1 MNYTSVY
8 GLIRSGKIT
17 EALRTFEETL
27 RKTFDEESE
36 CGIKVIKY
44 VLSRINKIK
53 SLGDYHTIA
62 DTLVSEWKNTLS
74 WINTNNC
81 GKFSE
86 LVDAIRYYIF
96 YVALK
101 YYQTIIENMDANSN
115 VVDVDLMIKVSR
127 CYREIGEIDKC
138 IELLEEVRQYDL
150 YDSSVLANLAD
161 AYFEIRDVEA
171 SKLFFREAFFWDP
184 QKIDVFDMKSMI
196 IKKLIKVVMDN
207 GYRGEEVNEWIPI
220 YGVIENVFDVRRELS
235 QEEVNLIL
243 ERVRSMESQYNSNR
257 NWRNVLE
264 PRLLNSYIWLIDYYF
279 LQVEDY
285 EVARSIGKILQKL
298 SPNIYS
304 KLKLGV
310 YKWL

>member
-17 EALRTFEETL
+17 EALRSFEEIL
-27 RKTFDEESE
+27 RRSFDEESE

-44 VLSRINKIK
+44 ILSRINKIK
-53 SLGDYHTIA
+53 NLGDYHTIA
-62 DTLVSEWKNTLS
+62 DTLVSEWKNTIS

-81 GKFSE
+81 GRFSE
-86 LVDAIRYYIF
+86 LVDAVRYYIF
-96 YVALK
+96 HLALK
-101 YYQTIIENMDANSN
+101 YYQTIIENMDTSSN
-115 VVDVDLMIKVSR
+115 VVDVDLMIKVSK
-127 CYREIGEIDKC
+127 CYREIGEIDKS

-161 AYFEIRDVEA
+161 AYFEIRDTEA

-184 QKIDVFDMKSMI
+184 QRIDIFDMKSMI
-196 IKKLIKVVMDN
+196 IKKLIKIVMDN

-220 YGVIENVFDVRRELS
+220 YGVIENIFDVRRELS

-243 ERVRSMESQYNSNR
+243 ERVRHMESQYNSNR
-257 NWRNVLE
+257 NWRNILE
-264 PRLLNSYIWLIDYYF
+264 PRLLNSYVWLIDYYF

-285 EVARSIGKILQKL
+285 EVARSIGKILQKF
-298 SPNIYS
+298 SPSVYS